1 MGDQVKLVMFACMT
15 ARLAAQ
21 RRAPGSDYWATVAAI
36 LGDESFHRAIAAEA
50 SACGDPR
57 EAVSTVIARFSRRAR
72 RRFTGAASEIWFEL
86 KGAESLLLALI
97 EEQAAL
103 EAR

>member
-1 MGDQVKLVMFACMT
+1 MGDHLKLLMDACVT

-21 RRAPGSDYWATVAAI
+21 RRAPDSDYWATVSAI
-36 LGDESFHRAIAAEA
+36 LGDEGFHREIAAEA
-50 SACGDPR
+50 LASGDPR
-57 EAVSTVIARFSRRAR
+57 QAVSTVIARFSRRAQR
-72 RRFTGAASEIWFEL
+72 RLTGPASEVWFEL
-86 KGAESLLLALI
+86 KGAERLLIALI

>member
-1 MGDQVKLVMFACMT
+1 MTDHVKFLMHACVT

-21 RRAPGSDYWATVAAI
+21 RRAPGSDYWATVASI
-36 LGDESFHRAIAAEA
+36 LGDESFHRAISGEV
-50 SACGDPR
+50 SVSGDPR
-57 EAVSTVIARFSRRAR
+57 QAVGEVIARFSRRVR
-72 RRFTGAASEIWFEL
+72 RRFTGAAGEFWFEL

-103 EAR
+103 ETR